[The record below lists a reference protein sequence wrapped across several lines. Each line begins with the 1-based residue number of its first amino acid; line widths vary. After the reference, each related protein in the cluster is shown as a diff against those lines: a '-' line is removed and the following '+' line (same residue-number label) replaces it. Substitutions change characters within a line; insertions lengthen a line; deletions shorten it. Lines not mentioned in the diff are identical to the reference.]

1 MDRKK
6 IAKNQSRKKIAKNQ
20 SRKKKATD
28 YITKVLTDINKHN
41 KYNKYTASSDADPE
55 YKRVIEEFRL
65 KLSIQTIKKGID
77 AQKNEM
83 AIIKTTIADPSL
95 TSEARNLLETNLLMI
110 NKKLRELELAYSLA
124 ENDLEIFYVT
134 EKDHDDVDE
143 DNYDEL
149 HDIREQLLKQIEAHS
164 NVAIS
169 EALPSTITDL
179 NEFMSNV
186 AISEALPSTSTD
198 LNEIM
203 SNVAISEALPST
215 STDVLMQDDAKGQKG
230 KNKKRVTRRRRRNK
244 RRTRRRRRRNKK

>member
-1 MDRKK
+1 MD
-6 IAKNQSRKKIAKNQ
+6 RKKIAKNQ

-28 YITKVLTDINKHN
+28 YITKALTEINKHN

-55 YKRVIEEFRL
+55 QKRLVEEIRL
-65 KLSIQTIKKGID
+65 KLSIRTIKKGID
-77 AQKNEM
+77 AQ
-83 AIIKTTIADPSL
+83 IKTKKEMEIAITDPSL
-95 TSEARNLLETNLLMI
+95 ASEARNSLETSLFMI

-169 EALPSTITDL
+169 EASPSTTTDL
-179 NEFMSNV
+179 N
-186 AISEALPSTSTD
+186 AL
-198 LNEIM
+198 IG
-203 SNVAISEALPST
+203 NVAISEALPST
-215 STDVLMQDDAKGQKG
+215 STDVLMQDDAMGQKRQ
-230 KNKKRVTRRRRRNK
+230 NKKRVTRRRRINK
-244 RRTRRRRRRNKK
+244 RRTRRRRRNKK

>member
-1 MDRKK
+1 MD
-6 IAKNQSRKKIAKNQ
+6 RKKIAKNQ

-28 YITKVLTDINKHN
+28 YITKALTDINKHN

-77 AQKNEM
+77 AQ
-83 AIIKTTIADPSL
+83 IKTKKEMEIAITDPSL

-124 ENDLEIFYVT
+124 ENDLDIFYVT
-134 EKDHDDVDE
+134 EKDHDGVDE

-149 HDIREQLLKQIEAHS
+149 DDIREQLLKQIEAHS

-169 EALPSTITDL
+169 EASPSTTTDL
-179 NEFMSNV
+179 N
-186 AISEALPSTSTD
+186 AL
-198 LNEIM
+198 IG
-203 SNVAISEALPST
+203 NVAISEALPST
-215 STDVLMQDDAKGQKG
+215 STDVLMQDDAKGET
-230 KNKKRVTRRRRRNK
+230 KKRVTRRRRRNK
-244 RRTRRRRRRNKK
+244 RRTRRRRRNKK